1 MKYYIYSILAIF
13 CLALTSCKSDEDET
27 SSQTTDL
34 DDDNTTEKIN
44 DSYVYQLPVIFHVLY
59 SDKNDDT
66 QYISATQIQ
75 KIVANVND
83 IYKGNVYGES
93 ENINL
98 KFILATNDENGNKL
112 STPGVEYVK
121 WDGEYPIDV
130 SKFMSDNTG
139 ANVKYIWDPN
149 EYINVMMYN
158 FKTSSDAQS
167 TVLGVSHM
175 PYTVKGDSALAG
187 LDTVTV
193 STIRKSQLKFAYC
206 SSINSLYANK
216 ESSRYYDQ
224 YKGKN
229 GYNYDSRDINVTV
242 AHELGHYLGLHHLFT
257 ENVDNPGEYADTCM
271 DTDYCK
277 DTPSYNRV
285 EYEDY
290 LTYYMKTHTD
300 TNTISMNDL
309 LKRTN
314 CDGDSFLSANI
325 MDYMISLGYKISANQ
340 KRRIRHVLYNSPLIP
355 GPKVTSTSS
364 RATGSEGKLDLPIR
378 YVK

>member
-121 WDGEYPIDV
+121 WGRGNIP
-130 SKFMSDNTG
+130 
-139 ANVKYIWDPN
+139 
-149 EYINVMMYN
+149 
-158 FKTSSDAQS
+158 S
-167 TVLGVSHM
+167 T
-175 PYTVKGDSALAG
+175 
-187 LDTVTV
+187 
-193 STIRKSQLKFAYC
+193 
-206 SSINSLYANK
+206 
-216 ESSRYYDQ
+216 
-224 YKGKN
+224 
-229 GYNYDSRDINVTV
+229 
-242 AHELGHYLGLHHLFT
+242 
-257 ENVDNPGEYADTCM
+257 
-271 DTDYCK
+271 
-277 DTPSYNRV
+277 
-285 EYEDY
+285 
-290 LTYYMKTHTD
+290 
-300 TNTISMNDL
+300 
-309 LKRTN
+309 
-314 CDGDSFLSANI
+314 
-325 MDYMISLGYKISANQ
+325 
-340 KRRIRHVLYNSPLIP
+340 
-355 GPKVTSTSS
+355 
-364 RATGSEGKLDLPIR
+364 
-378 YVK
+378 